1 LKAARQEISSP
12 GRFLCWWLWPKKIIF
27 VTSHLLSK
35 KTNMDIRINISK
47 ALDFI
52 TREEIKLF
60 ETEFELHTRN
70 IYEKTGKGNDFLGW
84 IELPSKTE
92 QALLDRITADAH
104 RLREQSEVVVVV
116 GIGGSY
122 LGARAVIDALNPAFV
137 QMDGQQKNPAVV
149 YAGHHLD
156 EDYLHELL
164 QLLDQKHYSIIV
176 ISKSGT
182 TTEPAVA
189 FRLLRNHL
197 ETKYGREAAVQRIIA
212 ITDATK
218 GALKKL
224 ADDEG
229 YATYVIPDD
238 VGGRYSVL
246 TPVGL
251 LPIAVAG
258 YDISSMV
265 NGARHMEDTLKKEK
279 SLMANPAALYA
290 VVRNM
295 LYQKGK
301 TIEVMAGYNPRLF
314 YLIEWWK
321 QLYGESEG
329 KEQKGIFPAGVGF
342 TTDLHSM
349 GQYIQDG
356 LRNIFE
362 TVITIENNHHEVL
375 IPEETGDLDGLNYLA
390 GKRVSFVNRMASQ
403 GTMLAHV
410 DGGVPNLEIILPA
423 INENVL
429 GQLIY
434 FFEMG
439 CAISGYILGVNPFDQ
454 PGVEAYKKNMFALLE
469 KPGFEEEG
477 AALKKRLG

>member
-1 LKAARQEISSP
+1 
-12 GRFLCWWLWPKKIIF
+12 
-27 VTSHLLSK
+27 
-35 KTNMDIRINISK
+35 MDIRINIEN
-47 ALDFI
+47 ALDFV

-60 ETEFELHTRN
+60 ETEFELHHRN

-84 IELPSKTE
+84 VDLPSQTE
-92 QALLDRITADAH
+92 PALLDRITTDAH

-122 LGARAVIDALNPAFV
+122 LGARAVIEALKPTFAGINE
-137 QMDGQQKNPAVV
+137 QQKDPEIV

-164 QLLDQKHYSIIV
+164 QLLDHKHYSIIV

-189 FRLLRNHL
+189 FRLLRNHI
-197 ETKYGREAAVQRIIA
+197 ENKYGRETAVQRIIA
-212 ITDATK
+212 ITDASK

-229 YATYVIPDD
+229 YTTYVIPDD

-258 YDISSMV
+258 FSITELIR
-265 NGARHMEDTLKKEK
+265 GAQIMEAALKQEK
-279 SLMANPAALYA
+279 SLFAQPAALYA

-301 TIEVMAGYNPRLF
+301 TTEILATYNPRLSYF
-314 YLIEWWK
+314 IEWWK

-329 KEQKGIFPAGVGF
+329 KEEKGIFPAGVSF

-362 TVITIENNHHEVL
+362 TVISIESNRHEVR
-375 IPEETGDLDGLNYLA
+375 IPEDSGDLDGLNYLA
-390 GKRVSFVNRMASQ
+390 GKRVSYVNRMASQ

-410 DGGVPNLEIILPA
+410 DGGVPNLEIIIPA
-423 INENVL
+423 VNENVL

-439 CAISGYILGVNPFDQ
+439 CAISGYILEVNPFDQ
-454 PGVEAYKKNMFALLE
+454 PGVEAYKKNMFALLG
-469 KPGFEEEG
+469 KPGFEKEG
-477 AALKKRLG
+477 AELKKRLGE